1 MTSYKNHSA
10 RIAPAPEPLPGD
22 IQEAIDNI
30 MRGAPPLV
38 LFTTMARDRRLFFK
52 FFNSGLLDRGHL
64 TIRQR
69 EIVIDR
75 VTASCGAE
83 YEWGVHVSV
92 YAEKAGLTGD
102 QITSL
107 VTGGPDDKCWDD
119 EDRIL
124 IRLCD
129 DLHRHCTIDDELWTQ
144 LAAHHSDE
152 AILELLMLAGTYRTV
167 SYLVNGL
174 RLPLEPGAR
183 TVPGLAESRQR
194 HAAPT
199 RRDLSGG
206 GHRLATLWTPPS
218 CTSTTTPSI
227 RCWTV
232 PRRSRRCWPRR
243 SAWRCP
249 RSA

>member
-1 MTSYKNHSA
+1 MACYKNHSV
-10 RIAPAPEPLPGD
+10 RIAPAPPPLEPD
-22 IQEAIDNI
+22 MQEAVDGI

-69 EIVIDR
+69 EIIIDR
-75 VTASCGAE
+75 VTATCGAE
-83 YEWGVHVSV
+83 YEWGVHIAA
-92 YAEKAGLTGD
+92 YAAKAGLTEA
-102 QITSL
+102 QIASL
-107 VTGGPDDKCWDD
+107 VIGGPDDDCWAD
-119 EDRIL
+119 EDRVL

-129 DLHRHCTIDDELWTQ
+129 GLQQRCTVDDEVWAQ

-183 TVPGLAESRQR
+183 RFPA
-194 HAAPT
+194 
-199 RRDLSGG
+199 
-206 GHRLATLWTPPS
+206 
-218 CTSTTTPSI
+218 
-227 RCWTV
+227 
-232 PRRSRRCWPRR
+232 
-243 SAWRCP
+243 
-249 RSA
+249 